1 MQIVDIGADKYH
13 ASLLLEADVFFP
25 GLFIH
30 SLPPRALFR
39 DLYLLLPS
47 SERPR
52 RRSDVT
58 CATRKWTRRST
69 ASSQREVGSVAPAR
83 PGLAAWSHAAGAGW
97 GWVAAGAGLWELSWG
112 GTGLLYCLLVSDNCP
127 ASSCSVGG
135 SPQPALGREDCQ
147 AADVFPSVELWH
159 EGSAP

>member
-39 DLYLLLPS
+39 DLCLLLPS

-83 PGLAAWSHAAGAGW
+83 PGLAAWSHAAGWQRVLGFGGFAGEAQGCCTAYLFQITAQHHLAVW
-97 GWVAAGAGLWELSWG
+97 GAHRSQPWAGRIAKQLMFS
-112 GTGLLYCLLVSDNCP
+112 LL
-127 ASSCSVGG
+127 
-135 SPQPALGREDCQ
+135 
-147 AADVFPSVELWH
+147 
-159 EGSAP
+159 